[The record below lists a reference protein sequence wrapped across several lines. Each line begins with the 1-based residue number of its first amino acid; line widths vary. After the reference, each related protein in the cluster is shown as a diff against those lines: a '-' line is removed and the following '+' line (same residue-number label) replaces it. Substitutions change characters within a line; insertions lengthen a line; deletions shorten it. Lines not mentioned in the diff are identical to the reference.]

1 MTYVQN
7 VIVPIEHY
15 VEKIKEHEEKRLSFN
30 ERMANIMNHNKFQK
44 WYDNQNDTTKAWLDA
59 QSKNDLQLIFSS
71 MLFGFIAGVFAGP
84 FIIWTLL

>member
-1 MTYVQN
+1 
-7 VIVPIEHY
+7 
-15 VEKIKEHEEKRLSFN
+15 
-30 ERMANIMNHNKFQK
+30 MNHNKFQK

-59 QSKNDLQLIFSS
+59 QAKNDLQLIFSS